1 MPELKQ
7 SKFTPQPVRQD
18 LQLPDA
24 FPSLPPAI
32 KERFGAAADDFDAS
46 AKKWWQRTK
55 RILSDSHYEL
65 ARPQNEIKQDARN
78 IRKEFVAADAMLAA
92 GFDEAITVV
101 VNDLS
106 AVVTRT
112 ETLEASVN
120 NPGEPGGLLARVI
133 TNAAASVARDGNL
146 SAKWTAMV
154 EVQTGTGRKVITGI
168 NLTSTTDGGTDVS
181 EVNIMTDHLRLI
193 TSTIMGAGG
202 DPIQLLDITADG
214 FVFGADLAS
223 DNYDPLVSGWLLT
236 RDGTIEVNDAIVRGT
251 IYSSLGMVGG
261 FDIDSNR
268 LHAGSGGSAIELNSL
283 TSSLLFGQLTGRA
296 AIYSLAGLAAANGA
310 LQTTYDLA
318 NDTGG
323 FGRLRLYNA
332 GTVKIT
338 LDGST
343 GNGDFAGTLHSFG
356 LDVDGTGD
364 FNHHSLIGVDSLS
377 CYAINCTTIDTNGYD
392 IDASA
397 GNLTVRRVKGET
409 GGHLFFEAGG
419 SDRWSVS
426 DTSGDLIARSGERIK
441 PLSGSQTVPLVAGST
456 AISFSESSGH
466 LYVHFNG
473 GAGVLV
479 V

>member
-1 MPELKQ
+1 MPELKPA
-7 SKFTPQPVRQD
+7 KFTPQPVKQD

-24 FPSLPPAI
+24 FPSLPKAI
-32 KERFGAAADDFDAS
+32 KERFGAAADDFDSS

-55 RILSDSHYEL
+55 RVLSDSHFEL
-65 ARPQNEIKQDARN
+65 ARPQNEIKQDTRN
-78 IRKEFVAADAMLAA
+78 IRKEFVAADTVLAA
-92 GFDEAITVV
+92 SFTEAITVV
-101 VNDLS
+101 VDDLG
-106 AVVTRT
+106 ALVTRT
-112 ETLEASVN
+112 ETLEASVG
-120 NPGEPGGLLARVI
+120 NPGTPGGLLARVN
-133 TNAAASVARDGNL
+133 TEAAASAARDGHL

-223 DNYDPLVSGWLLT
+223 DNYDPLVAGWLLT

-356 LDVDGTGD
+356 LDVDGAGD
-364 FNHHSLIGVDSLS
+364 FNHHNLIGVDSLS

-426 DTSGDLIARSGERIK
+426 DTGNLVNRNNYAILKLSSDGWTPKLSDGSAAIEFQAVGGQIFGRI
-441 PLSGSQTVPLVAGST
+441 
-456 AISFSESSGH
+456 
-466 LYVHFNG
+466 NG
-473 GAGVLV
+473 GAAILLG
-479 V
+479 